1 MSWYRLYRP
10 QTVSGLHS
18 AATRS
23 AMESI
28 LRSGKFSHA
37 YLMVGPRGTGKTT
50 SARIL
55 ARLLNCERNRT
66 LVEGRVRGELVSGAF
81 EEPCGTCVACTAIAA
96 GNSMCVTEIDAASQT
111 GIDNIRALQE
121 MLMLTAADGPV
132 RVCIFDEV
140 HMLSKSS
147 FNALLK
153 VLEEPPRHVVFVLAT
168 TNPEKVP
175 PTVVSRCQQL
185 QSRMA
190 TLEELTTALQ
200 GVADAERIT
209 VERDVLQRIAERADG
224 SFRDAVKLFEQ
235 ACWGK
240 TSLSMAELEAGAVG
254 LAQDWTTRLLA
265 ALRQKDPVATGSAL
279 REIRDSG
286 VNASDVQRGVLLLLR
301 AEAVRGEDRSAL
313 AMLKQL
319 NQPINAN
326 LPFPELPFEI
336 ACMEW
341 CLGAAAPP
349 AAPAAPASP
358 AVKTSSNV
366 AIGASAG
373 VNVSRTSVGS
383 ALRTPKVESVPDAP
397 VREENLAP
405 VQSKTEGKTSSGVS
419 ISADIGETS
428 PITVLTAQERWGAIL
443 TAVGKK
449 TMSLNSVLKTAQPV
463 SAEQQTLTIE
473 VSFPFHKDKLQEE
486 KHLRLLEMAVRE
498 VCGWPTA
505 RIALVVGKTPVRKFG
520 VTAGSNS
527 SGESASAGDSALA
540 DAVAGALL

>member
-1 MSWYRLYRP
+1 
-10 QTVSGLHS
+10 
-18 AATRS
+18 
-23 AMESI
+23 MESI

-55 ARLLNCERNRT
+55 ARMLNCERNRKI
-66 LVEGRVRGELVSGAF
+66 VEGRVRNESVSGAF
-81 EEPCGTCVACTAIAA
+81 EEPCGVCAACTAIAA

-153 VLEEPPRHVVFVLAT
+153 ILEEPPRHVVFVLAT

-190 TLEELTTALQ
+190 TLEELTAALQ

-209 VERDVLQRIAERADG
+209 VERAVLRRIAEQAGG

-240 TSLSMAELEAGAVG
+240 TVLSMAELEAGSVG
-254 LAQDWTTRLLA
+254 LVQDWTDRLLT
-265 ALRQKDPVATGSAL
+265 ALRQKDAVATGSAL
-279 REIRDSG
+279 QEIRNAG
-286 VNASDVQRGVLLLLR
+286 VDVSDVQKGVLSLLR
-301 AEAVRGEDRSAL
+301 AEAVRGEDRHAL
-313 AMLKQL
+313 TLMKQL
-319 NQPINAN
+319 NQPINVH

-349 AAPAAPASP
+349 AAAAAPRSSPGKSAENVSTRTATPAGVSQSSVKPSPVARVAASSAVLP
-358 AVKTSSNV
+358 AEELRVAPNAAPTHSLAEPQTSS
-366 AIGASAG
+366 
-373 VNVSRTSVGS
+373 
-383 ALRTPKVESVPDAP
+383 VE
-397 VREENLAP
+397 
-405 VQSKTEGKTSSGVS
+405 S
-419 ISADIGETS
+419 ISADAADAP
-428 PITVLTAQERWGAIL
+428 PITVLTAQERWGSIL

-486 KHLRLLEMAVRE
+486 KHLRLLEAAVRE
-498 VCGWPTA
+498 VCEWPAA
-505 RIALVVGKTPVRKFG
+505 RIAFTVGKTPVRKFG
-520 VTAGSNS
+520 VTAGSGS
-527 SGESASAGDSALA
+527 SGEAVSAGDSALA

>member
-28 LRSGKFSHA
+28 LRSGKFSYA

-66 LVEGRVRGELVSGAF
+66 LVEGRVRGELVRGAF

-240 TSLSMAELEAGAVG
+240 TSLNMAELEAGAVG
-254 LAQDWTTRLLA
+254 LTQDWTARLLT
-265 ALRQKDPVATGSAL
+265 ALRQKDAISTGNSL
-279 REIRDSG
+279 RDIRDSG
-286 VNASDVQRGVLLLLR
+286 VSMSEVQRGVLQSLR
-301 AEAVRGEDRSAL
+301 AEAVRGEDRGAL

-366 AIGASAG
+366 AIGVRAG
-373 VNVSRTSVGS
+373 AVSRTSVES
-383 ALRTPKVESVPDAP
+383 ALHTPKVESVSDAP
-397 VREENLAP
+397 VRGESVASHLN
-405 VQSKTEGKTSSGVS
+405 KKEGQASSEMF
-419 ISADIGETS
+419 ISADGNDSS
-428 PITVLTAQERWGAIL
+428 PLNVLTAQERWGAIL

-520 VTAGSNS
+520 VTAGSSS